1 MRAKLTAFIGAA
13 AVLLAAADLVAHH
26 AFAAE
31 FDADKPVKVRGTVT
45 KMEWVNPHSWLYV
58 DVKGPDGK
66 VVNWAFE
73 LGPVNS
79 LYRRGWTKHSVQPG
93 TEVVIE
99 GYAAK
104 NTPAKANG
112 RTVKF
117 PDGRELFGGSS
128 GTGAPLDGR
137 DPGEKKN

>member
-1 MRAKLTAFIGAA
+1 MRSTITILTAGIGF
-13 AVLLAAADLVAHH
+13 LLATSGISAHH

-31 FDADKPVKVRGTVT
+31 FDADRPVKVRGTIT

-79 LYRRGWTKHSVQPG
+79 LYRRGWTKHSVPPG
-93 TEVVIE
+93 IEVVVE

-104 NTPAKANG
+104 NGQAKANG
-112 RTVKF
+112 RTVTF
-117 PDGRELFGGSS
+117 PDGKELFGGSS

-137 DPGEKKN
+137 DPSERKN